1 MRHGV
6 AGRRSKVEGGNQVAG
21 DSAPEEVAHDIPD
34 PPPATFD
41 LRPSQPNRLRVSPI
55 APIAVPM
62 GLGVCEFG
70 PEIGAYALDAG
81 LREQTAAVPAGWP
94 GARRL
99 DPLTITDVPP
109 SLPPPLYG
117 DPRLKNRDPILVACK
132 RLARYTRAAIDDG
145 RLALALGGD
154 HALSIGSIAGAA
166 GACRRL
172 GVLWIDTHADL
183 NTAETTPSGNIHG
196 MPMAIALGLGDRA
209 LTTIGGS
216 APKLRPEDVT
226 MIGLRDLD
234 PGEEEFL
241 ARHPVRVYPMAQID
255 ALGGFVATVARAI
268 DELAASGV
276 DAVHLSFDLDVLDPS
291 CFTATSTP
299 VPGGLIV
306 REALAGLR
314 LLRESALPIRSVDW
328 VELNPLL
335 DTRGS
340 STGVAIRLLK
350 ELLGDE

>member
-1 MRHGV
+1 LQTAR
-6 AGRRSKVEGGNQVAG
+6 
-21 DSAPEEVAHDIPD
+21 
-34 PPPATFD
+34 
-41 LRPSQPNRLRVSPI
+41 I

-70 PEIGAYALDAG
+70 PEIGPYALDAG
-81 LREQTAAVPAGWP
+81 LRDQTTATPSGWP

-99 DPLTITDVPP
+99 EPLTITDVPP
-109 SLPPPLYG
+109 SLPSPLYG
-117 DPRLKNRDPILVACK
+117 DPRLKNREPILLACK
-132 RLARYTRAAIDDG
+132 RLARYTQAAIADG
-145 RLALALGGD
+145 RLALSLGGD

-166 GACRRL
+166 AACQRL
-172 GVLWIDTHADL
+172 GIIWIDTHADL
-183 NTAETTPSGNIHG
+183 NTPETSPSGNIHG
-196 MPMAIALGLGDRA
+196 MPMAVALGRGDRA
-209 LTTIGGS
+209 LTTIAGA
-216 APKLRPEDVT
+216 APKVRPGDVT

-234 PGEEEFL
+234 AGEEAYL
-241 ARHPVRVYPMAQID
+241 ASQPVRVYPMAQID
-255 ALGGFVATVARAI
+255 ALGGFVATVGLAI
-268 DELAASGV
+268 DEMLTSGV

-335 DTRGS
+335 DTRGA

-350 ELLGDE
+350 GLLGDD